1 MLHESTSDSNQTPQ
15 GRETRR
21 QQLLLALRGATD
33 DVLQRLADALVDL
46 PDHKVFGQIEYTLR
60 DLGHDFVTRAHQAG
74 IDAAK
79 KKATK
84 APAPSAPTAKPT
96 PASST
101 TAQRPG

>member
-1 MLHESTSDSNQTPQ
+1 MLHEPTSEPQPTPQ
-15 GRETRR
+15 DHESRR

-33 DVLQRLADALVDL
+33 GVLQRLADELVDL

-84 APAPSAPTAKPT
+84 APASSAPTAGPT

-101 TAQRPG
+101 TAKRPG